1 MTTTTFDRTS
11 RRAAVP
17 DPVPSP
23 SGAELWHQASGR
35 GVDTRFG
42 PPRGAHL
49 PLYEC
54 LPAFPLRHPLAGHEQ
69 GAARMADGYARSS
82 GKVGVCNA
90 TSGPGALNLIT
101 GLATAHFDS
110 IPVVAVTGQVAATTI
125 RTDAFQESDAIGSS
139 LSLIKHSYQVLDASE
154 IPAVV
159 GEAFHVASSGR
170 PGRCSSTCPRT
181 FSSSA
186 WLSSGP
192 RSSAARPT
200 VPLAHRTDSFWRE
213 CLLSGRDPIAMALG

>member
-110 IPVVAVTGQVAATTI
+110 IPVVAVTVFVTDPVSLLRAT
-125 RTDAFQESDAIGSS
+125 TDAFGTTAPDESKI
-139 LSLIKHSYQVLDASE
+139 VPE
-154 IPAVV
+154 IV
-159 GEAFHVASSGR
+159 
-170 PGRCSSTCPRT
+170 
-181 FSSSA
+181 
-186 WLSSGP
+186 P
-192 RSSAARPT
+192 RSLWATRLVHTSMQPSARQA
-200 VPLAHRTDSFWRE
+200 
-213 CLLSGRDPIAMALG
+213 